1 MTTERFYCQTDHYPF
16 SRNWKSMLGQFRK
29 IGPSNIAADINKI
42 SERRYYYWAPK
53 VSQPNRNK
61 FLGNGPFT
69 AIQGVTSVTFHAWGT
84 SKSGGWRWPW
94 YGAQV
99 WHPQVIV
106 DSCMIFG
113 HAICTE
119 ESVVDLVD
127 LIPKEK
133 SDWMWWFFSDENS
146 SSKNK
151 PRTKLLQCFTYPYPC
166 GLC

>member
-1 MTTERFYCQTDHYPF
+1 
-16 SRNWKSMLGQFRK
+16 MLLPNRSLSLFEELKINAWAIQK

-42 SERRYYYWAPK
+42 SERRYHYWAPK

-69 AIQGVTSVTFHAWGT
+69 AIQGVTSATFHAWGT

-99 WHPQVIV
+99 WHPQVII

-119 ESVVDLVD
+119 ESVCVRFDPQGTKRLDV
-127 LIPKEK
+127 
-133 SDWMWWFFSDENS
+133 MVVFFFSDENS